1 MDTWIVGKAPVGV
14 YKPLQTVD
22 PSQETVEVSTCL

>member
-14 YKPLQTVD
+14 YKPAQPVD
-22 PSQETVEVSTCL
+22 PSQETAEVSTCL